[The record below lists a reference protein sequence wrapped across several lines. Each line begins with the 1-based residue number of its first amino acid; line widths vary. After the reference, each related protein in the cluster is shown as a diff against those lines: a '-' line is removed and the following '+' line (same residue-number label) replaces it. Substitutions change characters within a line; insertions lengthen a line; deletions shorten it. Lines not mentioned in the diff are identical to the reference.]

1 MRKNNLDEMQE
12 QRLLR
17 IESRG
22 CWLAFW
28 GMFLSMGAQML
39 LYGNDFEPRMLAGE
53 WIVFM
58 VLAIY
63 LVAACIRAGI
73 WDRHLRPT
81 TRDNV
86 LASVVA
92 GGAFGVFT
100 AFQSYRNYGRPVG
113 SVAAGVVAGVTVF
126 VITFSALAMMSRVYR
141 KKRETLEREPEE

>member
-1 MRKNNLDEMQE
+1 MRENNLDEMQE
-12 QRLLR
+12 QKLLR

-39 LYGNDFEPRMLAGE
+39 LYGNDFELRMLAGE

-81 TRDNV
+81 KRDNV

-92 GGAFGVFT
+92 SVAFGAFT
-100 AFQSYRNYGRPVG
+100 AFQSYRNYGKPVG
-113 SVAAGVVAGVTVF
+113 SIAAGVVAGVTIF
-126 VITFSALAMMSRVYR
+126 VIIFAALTMMSRVYQ
-141 KKRETLEREPEE
+141 KKRERLEHEPEE